1 MKIAITGHTSGI
13 GLALFE
19 HFQSSGHTCIGF
31 SRSNGHDISKSID
44 RGRILLASLDAD
56 VFINNAYNNWDN
68 SQYLMLEKVAAQ
80 WAGREK
86 LIINSASKIT
96 DYEKP
101 KYDFLQKY
109 RDTKILLDNFTK
121 MHQGLPYIS
130 NLKFGWVDT
139 PRVTNSLEEKMSL
152 EAVVK
157 TVDFVV
163 QNKGILNIKSLTLV
177 K

>member
-19 HFQSSGHTCIGF
+19 HFQATKYTCVGF
-31 SRSNGHDISKSID
+31 SRSNGYDISNPAD
-44 RGRILLASLDAD
+44 RTRIVLESVDAD
-56 VFINNAYNNWDN
+56 VFINNAYNNWDD
-68 SQYLMLEKVAAQ
+68 SQHLMLETMARQ
-80 WAGREK
+80 WAGQDK

-130 NLKFGWVDT
+130 NLKFSWVDT
-139 PRVTNSLEEKMSL
+139 PRVANSPEEKIPLSS
-152 EAVVK
+152 VVK

-163 QNKGILNIKSLTLV
+163 KNKGTLNIRSLTLV